1 MNSFITLP
9 IQKVLF
15 QNKNWSIKLLKNGN
29 EITISNGYTVCYG
42 YPDLNKG
49 LIRYDVINFPKYISD
64 KALKLC
70 KQHNINFY

>member
-15 QNKNWSIKLLKNGN
+15 QNKTWSIELLKEGD
-29 EITISNGYTVCYG
+29 EIAISNGYTVCYG
-42 YPDLNKG
+42 YPDLKKN

-70 KQHNINFY
+70 KQYNINFY